1 MTRQHSSHTS
11 PVRALLLALLLNAP
25 ALHTPVL
32 AAPAAP
38 TPQIGPSFQFGSAA
52 FGEVARTSYQTVGQ
66 SGNFD
71 DWIESAY
78 QKSGVTLGN
87 SGSLSA
93 DLDARAAAIRAA
105 TGDARVQ
112 LERSAAS
119 WAHKFV
125 KKAIP
130 KFSLERGFELANVVR
145 TGERQCLAQSFIIS
159 GLLQRAGMQAGAVM
173 VWSNPEGKQS
183 NLGHVVSVVRLS
195 SGNGGSDL
203 LVDASDPTP
212 FVHHQ
217 GLLVKTAGGYRF
229 VKPNYTAT
237 DTISGYT
244 VASSGA
250 SGSGARLKVA
260 DTAPLTLSYLHSQFD
275 YYRGE
280 RATGGILGTPVGKAP
295 RGATPDGL
303 KQSALYFSRA
313 LQEDPQNALASFMLG
328 HVLKRQGQI
337 ALALAQYRRADAL
350 YLTQGHVPPG
360 VGSAIAALSRPTK
373 AGKS

>member
-1 MTRQHSSHTS
+1 MTRHHAFTA
-11 PVRALLLALLLNAP
+11 RALLLALLLNTP
-25 ALHTPVL
+25 ALNTSAL

-52 FGEVARTSYQTVGQ
+52 FGEVARTSYQTVGL
-66 SGNFD
+66 SGNFG
-71 DWIESAY
+71 DWTESAY
-78 QKSGVTLGN
+78 HKSGVLLGS

-93 DLDARAAAIRAA
+93 DLDARAAAIRTAS
-105 TGDARVQ
+105 GDARVK
-112 LERSAAS
+112 LERDTAS
-119 WAHKFV
+119 WAHRFI

-159 GLLQRAGMQAGAVM
+159 GLLQRAGLQAGAVM

-195 SGNGGSDL
+195 SGQDL

-217 GLLVKTAGGYRF
+217 GLLVKTGAGYRF
-229 VKPNYTAT
+229 VKPSYTAQ

-244 VASSGA
+244 VA
-250 SGSGARLKVA
+250 GSGALLKVA

-295 RGATPDGL
+295 PKATPDGL
-303 KQSALYFSRA
+303 KQSALYFGRA

-328 HVLKRQGQI
+328 HVLQRQGQP
-337 ALALAQYRRADAL
+337 AQALAQYRRADAL
-350 YLTQGHVPPG
+350 YLTQGHVPLG
-360 VGSAIAALSRPTK
+360 VGSAIASLSKPPK
-373 AGKS
+373 AESSSTGKS

>member
-1 MTRQHSSHTS
+1 MTRQHSSHTI
-11 PVRALLLALLLNAP
+11 PARALLLALLLNAP
-25 ALHTPVL
+25 ALTTSAL
-32 AAPAAP
+32 AAPATP
-38 TPQIGPSFQFGSAA
+38 TPQVGPGFQFGSAA
-52 FGEVARTSYQTVGQ
+52 FGEVADTSYRTVGL
-66 SGNFD
+66 SGSFD
-71 DWIESAY
+71 DWMTGAY
-78 QKSGVTLGN
+78 QKGGVLLGR

-119 WAHKFV
+119 WAHTFV

-159 GLLQRAGMQAGAVM
+159 GLLQRAGLQAGAVM
-173 VWSNPEGKQS
+173 VWANPQGQQS

-195 SGNGGSDL
+195 SGQDL

-229 VKPNYTAT
+229 VKPSYTAT

-244 VASSGA
+244 VAAGGA
-250 SGSGARLKVA
+250 SLKVA
-260 DTAPLTLSYLHSQFD
+260 DTAPLSLSYLHSQFD

-303 KQSALYFSRA
+303 KQSALYLNRA
-313 LQEDPQNALASFMLG
+313 LHEDPQNALASFMLG
-328 HVLKRQGQI
+328 HVLQRQGQ
-337 ALALAQYRRADAL
+337 LVSALAQYRRADAI

-360 VGSAIAALSRPTK
+360 VDSAIAALSKPTK